1 MKATRIEI
9 SIKTILYSFLFL
21 AGLFVLWQVRDLI
34 VLILFCFILMEAIN
48 PTVTRL
54 EKYKVPRSLAVI
66 VIYLL
71 LLTVVYLAFAGIIPI
86 LVDQTNSLINTLPG
100 TLNKIN
106 IFGFSFSSIDWP
118 AQFGSI
124 QNLPSNIARFTISVA
139 SNLLSTFVIFVITYY
154 LLLERKKLPQYGE
167 RLLGV
172 SAKEKIQAVL
182 NQLELRLGSWVN
194 AEIFLMTLIG
204 LISYIGYTIIGLEFA
219 VPLAIVAGLLEI
231 VPNIGPVISTGMAA
245 LVGLTISPITGLL
258 SILVGLIIH
267 QSENILIVPN
277 VMKTSVGLHPLL
289 TIVLIATGAK
299 LGGIIGAVLAIPI
312 YLTFEVVLKVLVTSK
327 KITYRNC

>member
-9 SIKTILYSFLFL
+9 SLKTILYTLLSL
-21 AGLFVLWQVRDLI
+21 AGLFLLWQVRELI
-34 VLILFCFILMEAIN
+34 VLVLFCFILMEAIN
-48 PTVTRL
+48 PTITRL
-54 EKYKVPRSLAVI
+54 EKYKVPRGLAII
-66 VIYLL
+66 VIYLI
-71 LLTVVYLAFAGIIPI
+71 LLTVIYLAFAGIIPI
-86 LVDQTNSLINTLPG
+86 LVDQTNSLINTLPE
-100 TLNKIN
+100 TLNNIN
-106 IFGFSFSSIDWP
+106 IFGFSFSSIDWA

-139 SNLLSTFVIFVITYY
+139 SNLLSAFVIFVITYY
-154 LLLERKKLPQYGE
+154 LLLERKKLPRYGE
-167 RLLGV
+167 QLLGI
-172 SAKEKIQAVL
+172 SAKEKIQTIL
-182 NQLELRLGSWVN
+182 DQLELRLGSWVN

-204 LISYIGYTIIGLEFA
+204 LISYIGYTLIGLQFA

-258 SILVGLIIH
+258 SIFVGLIIH

-277 VMKTSVGLHPLL
+277 VMKSSVGLHPLL
-289 TIVLIATGAK
+289 TIVLIAAGAK

-312 YLTFEVVLKVLVTSK
+312 YLTCEVIIKVLFASK
-327 KITYRNC
+327 K